1 MAHLDQKTMMILILF
16 TLLSTTT
23 AARRV
28 WITTTNQHTRLRF
41 CTRVDENIWQNRV
54 DLRSFLETKLQRRQ
68 RLQFGCGKIMT
79 IVRSSTSDENTT
91 NDVFVK
97 ITWRPTQ
104 CVTATIPPVT
114 RTITISANRSR
125 GGDTT
130 LRNDSKERIDLALV
144 EGETKSRRKTWR
156 RRRRG
161 KEAREK
167 SDMRRFVSMMEVEH
181 QLANLENELV
191 EQASQTKNARSLPL
205 PLPLPPT
212 DVRKW
217 FATHFFA
224 GFVTMAAAT
233 TVVCWLVAYR
243 ADVLCAEREEDDEN
257 GQREKAKR
265 QSSGKK
271 RRTHVVS
278 EDGKTTKRR
287 KRRGKNDKKDHYAYH
302 DMYVH
307 QKERTEK
314 NRFKGELTTQ
324 QRMLLTAHNHRI
336 ERSVE
341 CLQELLAEAGEW
353 GTSLNSHGQLLITC
367 RGQILSLERT
377 MEMASYTQ
385 DSEEEDQ

>member
-1 MAHLDQKTMMILILF
+1 
-16 TLLSTTT
+16 
-23 AARRV
+23 
-28 WITTTNQHTRLRF
+28 
-41 CTRVDENIWQNRV
+41 
-54 DLRSFLETKLQRRQ
+54 
-68 RLQFGCGKIMT
+68 
-79 IVRSSTSDENTT
+79 
-91 NDVFVK
+91 
-97 ITWRPTQ
+97 
-104 CVTATIPPVT
+104 
-114 RTITISANRSR
+114 
-125 GGDTT
+125 
-130 LRNDSKERIDLALV
+130 
-144 EGETKSRRKTWR
+144 
-156 RRRRG
+156 
-161 KEAREK
+161 
-167 SDMRRFVSMMEVEH
+167 MMEVEH

-302 DMYVH
+302 DMYVY

>member
-1 MAHLDQKTMMILILF
+1 MIRILF
-16 TLLSTTT
+16 TLLSTAT

-28 WITTTNQHTRLRF
+28 WITTTNQQTRSRF

-54 DLRSFLETKLQRRQ
+54 ELRSFLETKLQRRQ

-79 IVRSSTSDENTT
+79 IVRSTTSDKNT
-91 NDVFVK
+91 NDVFVR

-144 EGETKSRRKTWR
+144 EGETTSMRKTWR
-156 RRRRG
+156 RRRGG

-167 SDMRRFVSMMEVEH
+167 SDMRRFVSMMEVER

-191 EQASQTKNARSLPL
+191 DPASQTTNARSLPLPL

-224 GFVTMAAAT
+224 GFVTMAAGT

-243 ADVLCAEREEDDEN
+243 ADVLCAEREDDDES
-257 GQREKAKR
+257 GQREEAKR

-271 RRTHVVS
+271 RRTNVVS

-287 KRRGKNDKKDHYAYH
+287 KRRGKNDKNHH
-302 DMYVH
+302 H

-314 NRFKGELTTQ
+314 NRFKGE
-324 QRMLLTAHNHRI
+324 LTAHNHRI

-385 DSEEEDQ
+385 DSEEEEEDQ